1 MSYHSKIRRY
11 SLIIEKIDRR
21 HFPSLKEL
29 KSYLHNHGFE
39 ISGRTLQRDI
49 EQLRDDFGIEIEHNR
64 YKNGYFINEVK
75 SLDIDAF
82 LRFLSILNEAEL
94 LTETLRESKEN
105 ISYLSFHQHGR
116 LKGLGY
122 LQPLLTSVKNN
133 RKLKMTYESFHDE
146 KNSSGILLCPY
157 LLKEFNYRW
166 YIIGKVEKYDD
177 LRIFG
182 LDRIVDLKMTDQTF
196 PEPEQDIRA
205 LFESVVGLNFTANKK
220 QEILLEFTS
229 LQGRYIKAL
238 PIHPSQEVIKE
249 TESKTTIKLMVR
261 PNFELKQKLLSYGD
275 SVIVMKPKWLKEE
288 LISKL
293 KSALNNYSD

>member
-1 MSYHSKIRRY
+1 
-11 SLIIEKIDRR
+11 
-21 HFPSLKEL
+21 
-29 KSYLHNHGFE
+29 
-39 ISGRTLQRDI
+39 
-49 EQLRDDFGIEIEHNR
+49 
-64 YKNGYFINEVK
+64 
-75 SLDIDAF
+75 
-82 LRFLSILNEAEL
+82 
-94 LTETLRESKEN
+94 
-105 ISYLSFHQHGR
+105 
-116 LKGLGY
+116 
-122 LQPLLTSVKNN
+122 
-133 RKLKMTYESFHDE
+133 
-146 KNSSGILLCPY
+146 
-157 LLKEFNYRW
+157 
-166 YIIGKVEKYDD
+166 
-177 LRIFG
+177 
-182 LDRIVDLKMTDQTF
+182 MTDQTF